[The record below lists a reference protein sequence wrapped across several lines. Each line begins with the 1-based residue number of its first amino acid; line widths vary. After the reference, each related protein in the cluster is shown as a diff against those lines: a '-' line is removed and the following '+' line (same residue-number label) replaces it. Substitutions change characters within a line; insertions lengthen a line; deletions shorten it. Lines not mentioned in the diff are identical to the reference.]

1 MVKESQRRTVKNQIL
16 RWTNK
21 PTAFQQSVGRGGQSD
36 NTDGERKRWNKEK
49 VTMEKSTLEKSKSDN
64 TDGEK
69 RKDGT
74 RKR

>member
-1 MVKESQRRTVKNQIL
+1 
-16 RWTNK
+16 
-21 PTAFQQSVGRGGQSD
+21 
-36 NTDGERKRWNKEK
+36 
-49 VTMEKSTLEKSKSDN
+49 MEKSTLEKSQSDGERKRWNEGEVTMEKSTVEKSQSDN